1 MHFLRIRSGGQSG
14 VDRAALDYA
23 VRHNL
28 QYVGWCPRGG
38 WAEDFTTPPGLLVRF
53 PHMIETP
60 SAETWQ
66 RTAWNVRDSHATL
79 ILLRGENIKSEGTL
93 FTRRC
98 AELVFMRPCLVVQ
111 LGEHSNSQTVNRWL
125 AQVRGTFNDDDFV
138 LNIAGP
144 RESEAPGIYDDASTL
159 LESLPLP

>member
-1 MHFLRIRSGGQSG
+1 MSTSAIEWTNTVNPELNKLPAGDEGPTRRAMVKPGILAAVCLWLATTNCIVRREKMHFLRIRSGGQSG

-66 RTAWNVRDSHATL
+66 
-79 ILLRGENIKSEGTL
+79 
-93 FTRRC
+93 
-98 AELVFMRPCLVVQ
+98 
-111 LGEHSNSQTVNRWL
+111 
-125 AQVRGTFNDDDFV
+125 
-138 LNIAGP
+138 P
-144 RESEAPGIYDDASTL
+144 R
-159 LESLPLP
+159 